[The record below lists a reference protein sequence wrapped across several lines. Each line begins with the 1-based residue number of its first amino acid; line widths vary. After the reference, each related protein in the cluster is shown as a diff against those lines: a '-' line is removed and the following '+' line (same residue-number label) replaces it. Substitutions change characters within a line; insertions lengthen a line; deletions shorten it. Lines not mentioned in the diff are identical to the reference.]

1 MASPVNVNKQLF
13 KLAGASRLEV
23 SFLVLVPIA
32 NVR

>member
-13 KLAGASRLEV
+13 KLARVSSLEI

-32 NVR
+32 NVG